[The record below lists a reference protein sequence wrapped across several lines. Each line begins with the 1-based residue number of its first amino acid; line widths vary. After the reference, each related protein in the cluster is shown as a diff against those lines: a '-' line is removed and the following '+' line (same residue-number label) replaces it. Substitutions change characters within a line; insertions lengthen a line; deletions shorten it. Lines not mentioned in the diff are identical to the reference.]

1 MRLDKIV
8 RSPPDSLEKVFGLA
22 GFFVSGPENDSS
34 PRKNSHRGRHRKA
47 EFDVIA
53 GYNINVINNFW
64 NSFLETCKIKIMT
77 FS

>member
-1 MRLDKIV
+1 
-8 RSPPDSLEKVFGLA
+8 
-22 GFFVSGPENDSS
+22 
-34 PRKNSHRGRHRKA
+34 
-47 EFDVIA
+47 VIA